1 MTVADTLCRST
12 SKRITT
18 TAFRQKDPAGSSRER
33 KDVTKESRRML
44 QAERLRV
51 AVETLHQVYEEI
63 VDGRIDDA
71 QAIKTLAATISITAN
86 NIQSRIYDKEAD
98 NEDS

>member
-1 MTVADTLCRST
+1 
-12 SKRITT
+12 
-18 TAFRQKDPAGSSRER
+18 
-33 KDVTKESRRML
+33 ML

-51 AVETLHQVYEEI
+51 AVETLHQVYEET